1 LAILKGLK
9 GDYFELNPIFLS
21 KILFNQSEKAE
32 KRLDITEKYTY
43 EVNAHTGNYKWF
55 DNEFNLDVN
64 SNTEKLKMYIEYIPL
79 VLSVIR
85 LKDFFKSENKTILI
99 PLSTEIESS
108 TQDIINFNSLSYTL
122 SESTDSFMIYIK
134 KRRKYYEH
142 HIIFSTFDYQNYFD
156 IALLTTSENII
167 NFYKELLSETNK
179 FRLDILPN
187 VIGRFGSED
196 LGMMEKIKLIPYS
209 EIAGMHDKFF
219 SIHNYTEKELF
230 FFEDAYDQFVDHLNY
245 IYYVKTHAND
255 ENSEEEYDPDE
266 VQIDFLIED
275 MKDIEQSEEFGNFF
289 DDDDDD
295 EDNFYED
302 ENNINSDEEN
312 YSGMFDRKMNKNNP
326 NVRDMLLSSF
336 EDVFFE
342 ELDKLMFS
350 EEIKNDEFEK
360 KIVLKQLKDEV
371 ENFFGL
377 FEEKEDYREEMEKKF
392 LLDIINSYGIDK
404 IRLFSGDIQYIFEKI
419 NLSDEIEKTYEIS
432 EDKKLNDYKEWV
444 KNLILKKGKNIK
456 NIIKN

>member
-1 LAILKGLK
+1 
-9 GDYFELNPIFLS
+9 
-21 KILFNQSEKAE
+21 
-32 KRLDITEKYTY
+32 
-43 EVNAHTGNYKWF
+43 
-55 DNEFNLDVN
+55 
-64 SNTEKLKMYIEYIPL
+64 M
-79 VLSVIR
+79 
-85 LKDFFKSENKTILI
+85 
-99 PLSTEIESS
+99 
-108 TQDIINFNSLSYTL
+108 
-122 SESTDSFMIYIK
+122 
-134 KRRKYYEH
+134 
-142 HIIFSTFDYQNYFD
+142 
-156 IALLTTSENII
+156 
-167 NFYKELLSETNK
+167 
-179 FRLDILPN
+179 
-187 VIGRFGSED
+187 
-196 LGMMEKIKLIPYS
+196 
-209 EIAGMHDKFF
+209 
-219 SIHNYTEKELF
+219 
-230 FFEDAYDQFVDHLNY
+230 DHLNY